1 MAGGLSFT
9 RVTAG
14 YDHTCG
20 EATGHRTY
28 CWGANALGQLGE
40 GTTTPGLKPVLVSG
54 GLFFSQVSAG
64 VFHTCGKTST
74 AVAYC
79 WGDGFFGQLGDGTI
93 SRTSTPVAVVGPK

>member
-1 MAGGLSFT
+1 M
-9 RVTAG
+9 
-14 YDHTCG
+14 
-20 EATGHRTY
+20 
-28 CWGANALGQLGE
+28 
-40 GTTTPGLKPVLVSG
+40 
-54 GLFFSQVSAG
+54 SAG